1 MIAIGE
7 RINGMF
13 LDVKRAIADRN
24 KAPVEDLAKRQTEA
38 GAAYLDINVG
48 TAASDQQAAMQWLIE
63 TVQAASD
70 TPLAIDSQKWEVIEA
85 GLKVADPSRGLLL
98 NSTPLNKKNDDTILD
113 RFIEA
118 AAANNASIVA
128 LTMDKNGVP
137 QDVDTRVMI
146 AAEIVAK
153 AAEAGLSPDRL
164 FIDPIIL
171 PVNCDQKQPTYLFQV
186 MDQLQ
191 MLSDPAPHMTV
202 GLSNISQGT
211 SQRSLINRTFLVMAA
226 GHGLDSAIVDVLDTE
241 LMDAWI
247 TADMLANKMIYSDS
261 YLRAARA

>member
-13 LDVKRAIADRN
+13 LDVKRAIAERN
-24 KAPVEDLAKRQTEA
+24 KAPVQDLARRQTAA
-38 GAAYLDINVG
+38 GAAYLDVNVG
-48 TAASDQQAAMQWLIE
+48 TAAADQQAAMQWLVE
-63 TVQAASD
+63 TVQEACD
-70 TPLAIDSQKWEVIEA
+70 TPIAIDSQKWDVVEA
-85 GLKVADPSRGLLL
+85 GLKAVDSSRGLLL
-98 NSTPLNKKNDDTILD
+98 NSTPLNKKDDDTILD
-113 RFIEA
+113 RFVEA
-118 AAANNASIVA
+118 ASANNASIVA

-146 AAEIVAK
+146 AAEIVAN
-153 AAEAGLSPDRL
+153 ASEAGLTPDRL

-171 PVNCDQKQPTYLFQV
+171 PINVDQKQPNYLFQV

-211 SQRSLINRTFLVMAA
+211 SQRSLINRTFLTMAA
-226 GHGLDSAIVDVLDTE
+226 AHGLDSAIVDVLDTE

-247 TADMLANKMIYSDS
+247 TAEMLANKMIYSDS
-261 YLRAARA
+261 YLRAAKA